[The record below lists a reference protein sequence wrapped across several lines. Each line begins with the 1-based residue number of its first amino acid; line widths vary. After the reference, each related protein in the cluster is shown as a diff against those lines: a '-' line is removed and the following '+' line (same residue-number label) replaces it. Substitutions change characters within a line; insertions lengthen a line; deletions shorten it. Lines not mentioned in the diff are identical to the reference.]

1 MIRTHKLPL
10 AIALALGS
18 SAAHALGLG
27 TIEVRSG
34 LNEPLVAEIPL
45 NEAFPGEAAE
55 VKVALAKAED
65 FARVGLDQSSL
76 TVPLVFDLVDG
87 GAGGPRIQVTSDMP
101 VREPFLSF
109 LVEVTWPNGRLLR
122 EYSVLLDP
130 PGVAPAV
137 IGTRTVVEPL
147 RESAPVEIAP
157 APEALPES
165 SVVPS
170 EPVAEPAPPAQSVP
184 AEPAPAEAAPVE
196 PTPEPAAE
204 PAAPAEPA
212 PQPEPVPQPEPAPAP
227 MAVAPSD
234 YGPVASGET
243 LWEIASATRAS
254 DAVTLNQMMVAILR
268 MNPDAFGDGNAN
280 QLKRGA
286 VLRIPS
292 VDEAQAVA
300 IADAAAEIAAQNQ
313 AWQAARGTT
322 LVADAAFG
330 SGRSTPADGGS
341 DSRLE
346 LVPPRSGDGDA
357 GGADRPG
364 VAGGTDAALESDL
377 KRAREQLAS
386 REQESGEL
394 RSRVSELERI
404 QRDNERLVTLK
415 NSEIA
420 ELQRRLEEVEQAA
433 AAARQAAADA
443 ETRVAAAAQ
452 VPAQPEPVPSPV
464 AEPSPVAAEPA
475 PLPVESPVAAEP
487 VAAEPVATPVETPVD
502 AAAPAVDT
510 VAADA
515 GATPVESP
523 VDAPAQTPAES
534 PVAAEVTPLPEPAP
548 VTEAPPAL
556 VEADRPPMPWWRET
570 WAMAAGGGAIV
581 LLGLLLLLTRGRK
594 KPEPAAESRSSVADS
609 FGSGV
614 FGAGGAA
621 AADALSDDGEGAL
634 LDRLAADPT
643 DLEAHL
649 ELLRHHYATGDTE
662 KFEAAAG
669 AMYAQVVDPS
679 VPQWQDALAM
689 GRALLPDHPLFADLS
704 ETSGGS
710 AAASSYSDSAFDL
723 DAVESAAA
731 DAAPAQ
737 ADGERDFDFSLEAP
751 EPPKAADFSFDVD
764 IAKPDESA
772 FRTQEIERPN
782 FDFDLPAAA
791 PPAVAVAPAPE
802 PTLAAAPAAVDGGF
816 FDGDDTVGTKLD
828 LARAYLDMGDPEG
841 ARSML
846 QEVITEGDETQKSEA
861 RRLLAEIG

>member
-27 TIEVRSG
+27 AIEVRSG

-65 FARVGLDQSSL
+65 FARVGLDPSSL
-76 TVPLVFDLVDG
+76 AVPLAFDLVDG
-87 GAGGPRIQVTSDMP
+87 GAGGPLIQVTSEIP

-147 RESAPVEIAP
+147 REAAPAEAAP

-165 SVVPS
+165 TVVPS
-170 EPVAEPAPPAQSVP
+170 EPAVEPAAPVEPAAVEAAPPEPAP
-184 AEPAPAEAAPVE
+184 AEPAPA
-196 PTPEPAAE
+196 PEPAAE
-204 PAAPAEPA
+204 PAPEPA
-212 PQPEPVPQPEPAPAP
+212 PESAPQPEPAPAP
-227 MAVAPSD
+227 LAAAPSE

-243 LWEIASATRAS
+243 LWEIASATRPS

-286 VLRIPS
+286 VLRIPT

-313 AWQAARGTT
+313 AWQAGRGTT

-330 SGRSTPADGGS
+330 SGRPTTTDGGA

-357 GGADRPG
+357 GGVDRPG
-364 VAGGTDAALESDL
+364 VAGGTDAALEADL
-377 KRAREQLAS
+377 KRSREQLAS

-394 RSRVSELERI
+394 RSRVAELERI

-420 ELQRRLEEVEQAA
+420 DLQRRLEEAEQAA
-433 AAARQAAADA
+433 AAARQAAVDA
-443 ETRVAAAAQ
+443 ETQAAAAAQ
-452 VPAQPEPVPSPV
+452 AEPSPSPA
-464 AEPSPVAAEPA
+464 AEPSPVAVEPA
-475 PLPVESPVAAEP
+475 PVESPVAAEP
-487 VAAEPVATPVETPVD
+487 VAVEPVEPPAETPTD
-502 AAAPAVDT
+502 TALPAGDT
-510 VAADA
+510 LAADA
-515 GATPVESP
+515 GATPAGSP
-523 VDAPAQTPAES
+523 VETPAETPTDS
-534 PVAAEVTPLPEPAP
+534 PVAAEVTPLPEPSP
-548 VTEAPPAL
+548 VSEAPPA
-556 VEADRPPMPWWRET
+556 VIEEDRPPMPWWRET
-570 WAMAAGGGAIV
+570 WVMAAGGGAIV

-594 KPEPAAESRSSVADS
+594 KPEPVAESRSSVADS

-621 AADALSDDGEGAL
+621 AADALADDGEGAL

-649 ELLRHHYATGDTE
+649 ELLRHHYASGDTD

-704 ETSGGS
+704 EAP
-710 AAASSYSDSAFDL
+710 AAAGAPSAYADSAFDF

-731 DAAPAQ
+731 TAAPAQ
-737 ADGERDFDFSLEAP
+737 VDSERDFDFSLEAP
-751 EPPKAADFSFDVD
+751 ESPKATDFSFDVEV
-764 IAKPDESA
+764 AKPDESA

-782 FDFDLPAAA
+782 FDFGLPAAA
-791 PPAVAVAPAPE
+791 PPAVAAAPEPAFTPAPAP
-802 PTLAAAPAAVDGGF
+802 AAADGGF
-816 FDGDDTVGTKLD
+816 FEGEDTVGTKLD

-846 QEVITEGDETQKSEA
+846 QEVISEGDEAQKAEA